1 MTTITLTW
9 IALPFF
15 LGFTIYLLPQL
26 DRILALCM
34 ALASAGYALQLFVEQ
49 SPLTLQLLDHF
60 GVTLVVDQLSG
71 YFILTNALV
80 TAAVIL
86 YCWHSDKQLFFMHK
100 PSFYMAASM
109 PRSPVQTLSVYTW
122 R

>member
-34 ALASAGYALQLFVEQ
+34 AFVSAGYALQLFVEQ
-49 SPLTLQLLDHF
+49 SP
-60 GVTLVVDQLSG
+60 
-71 YFILTNALV
+71 
-80 TAAVIL
+80 
-86 YCWHSDKQLFFMHK
+86 
-100 PSFYMAASM
+100 
-109 PRSPVQTLSVYTW
+109 
-122 R
+122 